1 MNRGCLPSKN
11 LIEAARIFYE
21 ATHPRYAGLGT
32 AVMSLNF
39 KQLIDQKNELIH
51 VYRNKKYQSI
61 TPSIFEEA
69 KPEAAG

>member
-1 MNRGCLPSKN
+1 
-11 LIEAARIFYE
+11 
-21 ATHPRYAGLGT
+21 
-32 AVMSLNF
+32 MSLNF